1 MIKLSRKQLRNIIQ
15 EASSEHYMAGQADYE
30 EQQDLMRQMAMEDEI
45 DYDEQRIQDDL
56 EDIYLGDLDTLVD
69 IVSKAQAI
77 DFSRL
82 VGEIRKQRYLSKYD
96 MQDIKAMLADLV
108 MKGEISFDTE
118 SGQWT
123 TL

>member
-1 MIKLSRKQLRNIIQ
+1 MKISREELRKIIQ
-15 EASSEHYMAGQADYE
+15 EASSEHFIAGQADYE

-45 DYDEQRIQDDL
+45 DYDEQRVQDDL
-56 EDIYLGDLDTLVD
+56 EDMYLQDLDTLVD
-69 IVSKAQAI
+69 IIRKSQAI

-96 MQDIKAMLADLV
+96 MEDILAMLRDLV
-108 MKGEISFDTE
+108 MKEEISFDIE

-123 TL
+123 TF